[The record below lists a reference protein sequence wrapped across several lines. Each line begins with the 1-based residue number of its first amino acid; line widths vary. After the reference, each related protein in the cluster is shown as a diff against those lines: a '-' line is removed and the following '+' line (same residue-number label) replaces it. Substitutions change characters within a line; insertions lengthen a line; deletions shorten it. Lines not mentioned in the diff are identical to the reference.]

1 MIIDALDVG
10 KPFVY
15 TLIHHIPEDYW
26 DEEIFQSDFEHL
38 GIYSSGISNVPEHKL
53 TYEMCLSNVKY
64 TAYAILEVPERY
76 QTAEI
81 YREAARSLG
90 NLGYPRDW
98 KIIERIPSIW
108 KTDDFYSEARKPL
121 NNRLYPVSTQCL
133 NRHLRLVKVIS
144 AQSSHY
150 VSVFLLR
157 FPKKG
162 RLPLYQVV
170 ESFRPAMASAYR
182 FAQANMAY
190 SRFSFF
196 LSPRY
201 TVFL

>member
-1 MIIDALDVG
+1 MSSVTNRIKDVKQPSGGYINPSAFKVETIEDG
-10 KPFVY
+10 KVLGEENLHPSV
-15 TLIHHIPEDYW
+15 LGMVVDY
-26 DEEIFQSDFEHL
+26 
-38 GIYSSGISNVPEHKL
+38 L
-53 TYEMCLSNVKY
+53 T
-64 TAYAILEVPERY
+64 
-76 QTAEI
+76 
-81 YREAARSLG
+81 
-90 NLGYPRDW
+90 
-98 KIIERIPSIW
+98 
-108 KTDDFYSEARKPL
+108 RKPL

>member
-1 MIIDALDVG
+1 ML
-10 KPFVY
+10 
-15 TLIHHIPEDYW
+15 E
-26 DEEIFQSDFEHL
+26 
-38 GIYSSGISNVPEHKL
+38 KL
-53 TYEMCLSNVKY
+53 RRK
-64 TAYAILEVPERY
+64 
-76 QTAEI
+76 
-81 YREAARSLG
+81 
-90 NLGYPRDW
+90 GYP
-98 KIIERIPSIW
+98 IEMQSLREGILDIAGVRVVCNYLNDVNLVADLLLSQ
-108 KTDDFYSEARKPL
+108 DDIRLLKKKDFISKKPL

-196 LSPRY
+196 FRPRY